1 MGKINVLPAAVAELI
16 AAGEVVDR
24 PASIIKE
31 LVENA
36 LDAGATRIT
45 VELQNGGITYLRV
58 TDNGSGMT
66 REDVPLAFIRHATSK
81 IASERDL
88 DAIGTLGFRG
98 EALPSIAAVS
108 RVKVTTRT
116 ADNSTGCRYSISA
129 NEPPLLED
137 IGCAVG
143 TSFEVRD
150 VFYNTP
156 ARMKFLKKDATEGN
170 AVASLMDRLALANPA
185 VSFELIRDGKRM
197 LKTPGDGKLLS
208 VLRVVCGAEVA
219 AGMIPVSLK
228 GEGVLVTGLIS
239 RPNVSRSTRSL
250 QTFFINSRY
259 VRSKTC
265 AGAVE
270 EAYKNRLMSGRFPAC
285 VLNLEVD
292 FDTVDVNVHPAKLEV
307 RFSNER
313 AVYNAVYA
321 ACVDALSQQE
331 HSSGDPNRKRVTTF
345 SLSDFDYAERQVSL
359 NQTNRVADSFKPAFA
374 AKTESAAP
382 MAARVISA
390 EHLPP
395 VAASETDAL
404 LELHD
409 DTQLSPMALTWSVE
423 YPTAKGH
430 SRSALIDIEKTV
442 QETPIRTVPA
452 VGPLPPKQL
461 HSAADAVNTGVT
473 AEAPPVAAWAEM
485 TDTAPDNLTP
495 DCGLKPETAAE
506 NAPETQPYRIIGEL
520 FDTYI
525 LVEQTGRFIMIDKHA
540 AHERYI
546 YNNIKHLEHSD
557 DRQIFLTPQAVTL
570 PRDDYFALTEHPE
583 ALQTLGI
590 VAEDFGE
597 GTLLVR
603 ELPMLLDCFPV
614 AELLGEV
621 ARALLSKK
629 NSVTPQLLDELL
641 YSVSCRAAVM
651 AGKRSTLPEMGLIAD
666 MVLGEAQI
674 RHCPHGRPVLITYTQ
689 REVEKLFGRI
699 G

>member
-1 MGKINVLPAAVAELI
+1 MFAVGKINVLPAAVAELI

-36 LDAGATRIT
+36 LDAGATRIS
-45 VELQNGGITYLRV
+45 VELKNGGITYLRV

-81 IASERDL
+81 ISSERDL
-88 DAIGTLGFRG
+88 DSIGTLGFRG

-108 RVKVTTRT
+108 RVKVITRT
-116 ADNSTGCRYSISA
+116 AENPVGCSYSTTA
-129 NEPPLLED
+129 NESPVLEE

-143 TSFEVRD
+143 TSIEVRD

-185 VSFELIRDGKRM
+185 VALELIRDGKRV

-208 VLRVVCGAEVA
+208 VLRVVGGAEVA

-228 GEGVLVTGLIS
+228 SEGVLVSGLIS

-250 QTFFINSRY
+250 QTFFINSRF

-270 EAYKNRLMSGRFPAC
+270 EAYKNRLMSGRYPAC
-285 VLNLEVD
+285 VLNLEID
-292 FDTVDVNVHPAKLEV
+292 FDMVDVNVHPAKLEV

-313 AVYNAVYA
+313 AIYNAVYG
-321 ACVDALSQQE
+321 ACVDALAQHERGLSDFK
-331 HSSGDPNRKRVTTF
+331 SKKITPF
-345 SLSDFDYAERQVSL
+345 SLSDFDYSGRQVSL
-359 NQTNRVADSFKPAFA
+359 HQANRMADSLVPTFTPRVDSTAPT
-374 AKTESAAP
+374 AKT
-382 MAARVISA
+382 ISIGYTKPISCA
-390 EHLPP
+390 F
-395 VAASETDAL
+395 ETTDL

-409 DTQLSPMALTWSVE
+409 DTQIPALHAERKTD
-423 YPTAKGH
+423 YPAST
-430 SRSALIDIEKTV
+430 SARNAMIDIEKTEPEKI
-442 QETPIRTVPA
+442 QI
-452 VGPLPPKQL
+452 
-461 HSAADAVNTGVT
+461 AVNTIVPPISQEYTAIWENSPVT
-473 AEAPPVAAWAEM
+473 SQFAAKTMIADRVSPFELCSEQELEVQ
-485 TDTAPDNLTP
+485 PDAQP
-495 DCGLKPETAAE
+495 
-506 NAPETQPYRIIGEL
+506 QPYRIIGEL

-525 LVEQTGRFIMIDKHA
+525 LAEQAGQFIMIDKHA

-546 YNNIKHLEHSD
+546 YNSIKYLEKSA

-570 PRDDYFALTEHPE
+570 PRDEYFALSEHPE
-583 ALQTLGI
+583 ALQMLGI

-603 ELPMLLDCFPV
+603 EIPMILDGV
-614 AELLGEV
+614 SAVELLGEV
-621 ARALLSKK
+621 AKQLLAKK
-629 NSVTPQLLDELL
+629 NSVTPQMLDELL

-651 AGKRSTLPEMGLIAD
+651 AGKRSALPEMALIAD
-666 MVLGEAQI
+666 MVLGKDQI

>member
-1 MGKINVLPAAVAELI
+1 MFAVGKINVLPAAVAELI

-36 LDAGATRIT
+36 LDAGATRIS
-45 VELQNGGITYLRV
+45 VELKNGGITYLRV

-66 REDVPLAFIRHATSK
+66 REDIPLAFIRHATSK
-81 IASERDL
+81 ISSEGDL
-88 DAIGTLGFRG
+88 NSIGTLGFRG

-108 RVKVTTRT
+108 RVKVITRT
-116 ADNSTGCRYSISA
+116 AENPIGCCYSITA
-129 NEPPLLED
+129 NEPPVLEEV
-137 IGCAVG
+137 GCAVG
-143 TSFEVRD
+143 TSIEVRD

-185 VSFELIRDGKRM
+185 VALELIRDGKRV

-208 VLRVVCGAEVA
+208 VLRVVGGAEVA
-219 AGMIPVSLK
+219 AGMIPVSLNS
-228 GEGVLVTGLIS
+228 EGVLVSGLIS

-270 EAYKNRLMSGRFPAC
+270 EAYKNRLMTGRYPAC

-321 ACVDALSQQE
+321 ACVDALAQHE
-331 HSSGDPNRKRVTTF
+331 RGPADFKTKKITPF
-345 SLSDFDYAERQVSL
+345 SLSDFDYSGRQVSL
-359 NQTNRVADSFKPAFA
+359 HQVSRAADSLVPTFAPRADSTASTSKIISVGYTKPISYAFD
-374 AKTESAAP
+374 T
-382 MAARVISA
+382 
-390 EHLPP
+390 
-395 VAASETDAL
+395 TDI

-409 DTQLSPMALTWSVE
+409 DTQLHPLNTEPRVSSVS
-423 YPTAKGH
+423 TSTKSG
-430 SRSALIDIEKTV
+430 LIDIEKT
-442 QETPIRTVPA
+442 ELEKIRI
-452 VGPLPPKQL
+452 
-461 HSAADAVNTGVT
+461 AVNTIVPPIQQEYT
-473 AEAPPVAAWAEM
+473 AICDS
-485 TDTAPDNLTP
+485 T
-495 DCGLKPETAAE
+495 PETPPIPAKAVITDRVSQLDFCCE
-506 NAPETQPYRIIGEL
+506 QEPEAQQEVQQPYRIIGEL

-525 LVEQTGRFIMIDKHA
+525 LAEQAGQFIMIDKHA

-546 YNNIKHLEHSD
+546 YNSIKHLEKSA

-570 PRDDYFALTEHPE
+570 PRDEYFALTEHPE

-603 ELPMLLDCFPV
+603 EIPMLLDGFS
-614 AELLGEV
+614 AFELLGEV
-621 ARALLSKK
+621 AKALLTKK
-629 NSVTPQLLDELL
+629 NSVTPQMLDELL

-651 AGKRSTLPEMGLIAD
+651 AGKRSAMPELALIAD
-666 MVLGEAQI
+666 MVLGKDQI
-674 RHCPHGRPVLITYTQ
+674 RHCPHGRPVLLTYTQ

>member
-1 MGKINVLPAAVAELI
+1 MGKINVLPTAVAELI

-36 LDAGATRIT
+36 LDAGATRIS
-45 VELQNGGITYLRV
+45 VEIRNGGITYLRV

-81 IASERDL
+81 ISSARDL
-88 DAIGTLGFRG
+88 DSIGTLGFRG
-98 EALPSIAAVS
+98 EALPSVAAVS
-108 RVKVTTRT
+108 RVKVMTRT
-116 ADNSTGCRYSISA
+116 VDNPIGYRYSITA
-129 NEPPLLED
+129 NELPEID
-137 IGCAVG
+137 EIGCAVG
-143 TSFEVRD
+143 TSIEVRD

-185 VSFELIRDGKRM
+185 VAIELIRDGKRV

-208 VLRVVCGAEVA
+208 VLRIVCGAEVA

-228 GEGVLVTGLIS
+228 SEGVLITGLIS

-250 QTFFINSRY
+250 QTFFINSRF

-270 EAYKNRLMSGRFPAC
+270 EAYKNRVMTGRHPAC
-285 VLNLEVD
+285 VLNLEID

-313 AVYNAVYA
+313 LVYNAVYS
-321 ACVDALSQQE
+321 ACMDALSHHE
-331 HSSGDPNRKRVTTF
+331 RGPANFMKGKITPF
-345 SLSDFDYAERQVSL
+345 LLSDFDYSGQQVSL
-359 NQTNRVADSFKPAFA
+359 HKLDRTEGGSTSAFNSTA
-374 AKTESAAP
+374 NGAAP
-382 MAARVISA
+382 KIKVITGGYAPPISR
-390 EHLPP
+390 LPK
-395 VAASETDAL
+395 ANNI

-409 DTQLSPMALTWSVE
+409 DTRLDVLNMPRQENYAPVSDFPQNTSIDVE
-423 YPTAKGH
+423 KTESEKMKITVNTVTAPTSQPYTTMHDDNMSTKAAPTTAKVI
-430 SRSALIDIEKTV
+430 SEQPEIEIDSSV
-442 QETPIRTVPA
+442 QP
-452 VGPLPPKQL
+452 
-461 HSAADAVNTGVT
+461 
-473 AEAPPVAAWAEM
+473 
-485 TDTAPDNLTP
+485 
-495 DCGLKPETAAE
+495 
-506 NAPETQPYRIIGEL
+506 QPYRIIGEV

-525 LVEQTGRFIMIDKHA
+525 LVEQMGQLVMIDKHA

-546 YNNIKHLEHSD
+546 YNGIKHLEKNA
-557 DRQIFLTPQAVTL
+557 DRQIFLTPQTIML
-570 PRDDYFALTEHPE
+570 PRDEYFALSEHPE
-583 ALQTLGI
+583 ALETLGI

-597 GTLLVR
+597 NTLLVR
-603 ELPMLLDCFPV
+603 EIPMLLDGFSV
-614 AELLGEV
+614 SELLGDV
-621 ARALLSKK
+621 AKALLIKK
-629 NSVTPQLLDELL
+629 NSVTPQMLDELL

-651 AGKRSTLPEMGLIAD
+651 AGKRSSLPEMSLIAD
-666 MVLGEAQI
+666 MVLGEEQI

-699 G
+699 

>member
-16 AAGEVVDR
+16 AAGEVIDR

-66 REDVPLAFIRHATSK
+66 CEDVPLAFIRHATSK

-116 ADNSTGCRYSISA
+116 ADIPTGCRYSISA
-129 NEPPLLED
+129 NEPPVLED

-228 GEGVLVTGLIS
+228 GEGILVTGLIS

-331 HSSGDPNRKRVTTF
+331 HSTGDFNRKRVNTF
-345 SLSDFDYAERQVSL
+345 SLSDFDYAGRQVSL
-359 NQTNRVADSFKPAFA
+359 NQTSRAADSFEPAF
-374 AKTESAAP
+374 TSSVVP
-382 MAARVISA
+382 TTARIISTDY
-390 EHLPP
+390 LPP
-395 VAASETDAL
+395 VAALEANTL
-404 LELHD
+404 LELRD
-409 DTQLSPMALTWSVE
+409 DTQLSPTAPARPTE
-423 YPTAKGH
+423 YP
-430 SRSALIDIEKTV
+430 SAVAYARNVLIDIEKTV
-442 QETPIRTVPA
+442 QEK
-452 VGPLPPKQL
+452 PKIT
-461 HSAADAVNTGVT
+461 VNTVVPSAPG
-473 AEAPPVAAWAEM
+473 AYSEAHVVDNVGIAIETRPVAARAEM
-485 TDTAPDNLTP
+485 ADVASDNLRL
-495 DCGLKPETAAE
+495 DRGLEPEPVKE
-506 NAPETQPYRIIGEL
+506 NAPEVQPYRIIGEL

-525 LVEQTGRFIMIDKHA
+525 LVEQAGQFIMIDKHA

-546 YNNIKHLEHSD
+546 YNSIKHLEHAA

-603 ELPMLLDCFPV
+603 ELPMLLDGFPV

-641 YSVSCRAAVM
+641 YSVSCRAAIM

>member
-1 MGKINVLPAAVAELI
+1 MFAVGKINVLPAAVAELI

-36 LDAGATRIT
+36 LDAGATRIS
-45 VELQNGGITYLRV
+45 VELKNGGITYLRV

-66 REDVPLAFIRHATSK
+66 REDIPLAFIRHATSK
-81 IASERDL
+81 ISSEGDL
-88 DAIGTLGFRG
+88 NSIGTLGFRG

-108 RVKVTTRT
+108 RVKVITRT
-116 ADNSTGCRYSISA
+116 AENPIGCCYSITA
-129 NEPPLLED
+129 NKPPVLEEV
-137 IGCAVG
+137 GCAVG
-143 TSFEVRD
+143 TSIEVRD

-185 VSFELIRDGKRM
+185 VALELIRDGKRV

-208 VLRVVCGAEVA
+208 VLRVVGGAEVA

-228 GEGVLVTGLIS
+228 SEGVLVSGLIS

-270 EAYKNRLMSGRFPAC
+270 EAYKNRLMTGRYPAC

-321 ACVDALSQQE
+321 ACVDALAQHE
-331 HSSGDPNRKRVTTF
+331 RGPADFKTKKITPF
-345 SLSDFDYAERQVSL
+345 SLSDFDYSGRQVSL
-359 NQTNRVADSFKPAFA
+359 HQVSRAADSLVPTFTPRANSTASTSKIISVGYTKPVSYAFD
-374 AKTESAAP
+374 T
-382 MAARVISA
+382 
-390 EHLPP
+390 
-395 VAASETDAL
+395 TDI

-409 DTQLSPMALTWSVE
+409 DTQLHPLNTEPRVSSVS
-423 YPTAKGH
+423 TSTKSG
-430 SRSALIDIEKTV
+430 LIDIEKT
-442 QETPIRTVPA
+442 ELEKIRI
-452 VGPLPPKQL
+452 
-461 HSAADAVNTGVT
+461 AVNTIVPPIQQEYT
-473 AEAPPVAAWAEM
+473 AICDS
-485 TDTAPDNLTP
+485 T
-495 DCGLKPETAAE
+495 PETSSIAVKAVIADRVSQLDFCSE
-506 NAPETQPYRIIGEL
+506 QELEAQQEVQQPYRIIGEL

-525 LVEQTGRFIMIDKHA
+525 LAEQAGQFIMIDKHA

-546 YNNIKHLEHSD
+546 YNSIKHLEKSA

-570 PRDDYFALTEHPE
+570 PRDEYFALTEHPE

-603 ELPMLLDCFPV
+603 EIPMLLDGFS
-614 AELLGEV
+614 AFELLGEV
-621 ARALLSKK
+621 AKALLTKK
-629 NSVTPQLLDELL
+629 NSVTPQMLDELL

-651 AGKRSTLPEMGLIAD
+651 AGKRSAMPELALIAD
-666 MVLGEAQI
+666 MVLGKDQI
-674 RHCPHGRPVLITYTQ
+674 RHCPHGRPVLLTYTQ

>member
-16 AAGEVVDR
+16 AAGEVIDR
-24 PASIIKE
+24 PASIVKE

-36 LDAGATRIT
+36 LDAGATRIS

-66 REDVPLAFIRHATSK
+66 CEDVALAFVRHATSK
-81 IASERDL
+81 ITSERDL

-108 RVKVTTRT
+108 RVTVTTRT
-116 ADNSTGCRYSISA
+116 ADSPVGCRYAISA
-129 NEPPLLED
+129 AEPPVLEEA
-137 IGCAVG
+137 GCAVG

-185 VSFELIRDGKRM
+185 VSFELIRDGKRL
-197 LKTPGDGKLLS
+197 LKTPGDGKLIS
-208 VLRVVCGAEVA
+208 ALRIIFGAEAA

-228 GEGVLVTGLIS
+228 SESILVTGLIS

-270 EAYKNRLMSGRFPAC
+270 EAYKNRLMTGRYPAC

-321 ACVDALSQQE
+321 ACVDALAQHE
-331 HSSGDPNRKRVTTF
+331 RGPGDFARKRINPF
-345 SLSDFDYAERQVSL
+345 SLSDFDYTGQQVSL
-359 NQTNRVADSFKPAFA
+359 DRTAQTADNQMPAFA
-374 AKTESAAP
+374 QSPQTAAP
-382 MAARVISA
+382 TAKRLYVDY
-390 EHLPP
+390 LPP
-395 VAASETDAL
+395 IAASGADTM
-404 LELHD
+404 LELRD
-409 DTQLSPMALTWSVE
+409 DTRPDASAPPAPE
-423 YPTAKGH
+423 YPTAAA
-430 SRSALIDIEKTV
+430 RNALIDIEKTA
-442 QETPIRTVPA
+442 EEK
-452 VGPLPPKQL
+452 PKIT
-461 HSAADAVNTGVT
+461 VNTVSSPIVRPKAAPIAEKTGLTDRT
-473 AEAPPVAAWAEM
+473 AEIERGA
-485 TDTAPDNLTP
+485 L
-495 DCGLKPETAAE
+495 PE
-506 NAPETQPYRIIGEL
+506 PEPGTVQSVPQPTYRIIGEL

-525 LVEQTGRFIMIDKHA
+525 LVEQDKQFIMIDKHA

-546 YNNIKHLEHSD
+546 YNGIKHLENAA

-570 PRDDYFALTEHPE
+570 PRDDYFALIEHPE
-583 ALQTLGI
+583 ALQALGI

-603 ELPMLLDCFPV
+603 ELPMLLDGFPV

-621 ARALLSKK
+621 ARALLSHK

-651 AGKRSTLPEMGLIAD
+651 AGRRSALPEMALIAD

>member
-16 AAGEVVDR
+16 AAGEVIDR

-36 LDAGATRIT
+36 LDAGATRIS
-45 VELQNGGITYLRV
+45 VELKNGGITYLRV

-81 IASERDL
+81 IASEMDL

-108 RVKVTTRT
+108 RVTVTTRT
-116 ADNSTGCRYSISA
+116 AENPIGCRFSITA
-129 NEPPLLED
+129 NEPPALED

-170 AVASLMDRLALANPA
+170 AIASLMDRLALANPA

-208 VLRVVCGAEVA
+208 VLRVVFGAEVA
-219 AGMIPVSLK
+219 AGMLPVSLK
-228 GEGVLVTGLIS
+228 SEGVLVTGLIS

-270 EAYKNRLMSGRFPAC
+270 EAYKNRLMTGRFPAC
-285 VLNLEVD
+285 VLSLEVD

-321 ACVDALSQQE
+321 ACLDALAQHE
-331 HSSGDPNRKRVTTF
+331 RGTGNVNRKRITSF
-345 SLSDFDYAERQVSL
+345 SLSDFDYAGRQVAL
-359 NQTNRVADSFKPAFA
+359 NQTARMADGLS
-374 AKTESAAP
+374 SALIP
-382 MAARVISA
+382 KA
-390 EHLPP
+390 EHATAPAAAQAVFMDYPPP
-395 VAASETDAL
+395 VVAVPEVDTM

-409 DTQLSPMALTWSVE
+409 DTQIKSEAPVRLAE
-423 YPTAKGH
+423 YPAAAAYA
-430 SRSALIDIEKTV
+430 RSALIDIEKTEPEKSAV
-442 QETPIRTVPA
+442 TLNTVTSSIFTPPA
-452 VGPLPPKQL
+452 
-461 HSAADAVNTGVT
+461 AAHFIGAT
-473 AEAPPVAAWAEM
+473 AEAAQTNLVTPKFEPEPEYSYGSPMSEPVK
-485 TDTAPDNLTP
+485 TN
-495 DCGLKPETAAE
+495 ETEA
-506 NAPETQPYRIIGEL
+506 QPYRVIGEL

-525 LVEQTGRFIMIDKHA
+525 LVEQTGQFIMIDKHA

-546 YNNIKHLEHSD
+546 YNSIKHLEKSA

-570 PRDDYFALTEHPE
+570 PRDEYFALTEHPQ

-603 ELPMLLDCFPV
+603 ELPMLLDSFPV
-614 AELLGEV
+614 AELLGDV
-621 ARALLSKK
+621 AKALLTKK

-651 AGKRSTLPEMGLIAD
+651 AGRRSALPEMGLIAD

>member
-36 LDAGATRIT
+36 LDAGATRIS
-45 VELQNGGITYLRV
+45 VELKNGGITYLRV

-81 IASERDL
+81 ISSERDL
-88 DAIGTLGFRG
+88 DSIGTLGFRG

-108 RVKVTTRT
+108 RVKVITRT
-116 ADNSTGCRYSISA
+116 AENPVGCSYSTTA
-129 NEPPLLED
+129 NESPVLEE

-143 TSFEVRD
+143 TSIEVRD

-185 VSFELIRDGKRM
+185 VALELIRDGKRV

-208 VLRVVCGAEVA
+208 VLRVVGGAEVA

-228 GEGVLVTGLIS
+228 SEGVLVSGLIS

-250 QTFFINSRY
+250 QTFFINSRF

-270 EAYKNRLMSGRFPAC
+270 EAYKNRLMSGRYPAC
-285 VLNLEVD
+285 VLNLEID
-292 FDTVDVNVHPAKLEV
+292 FDMVDVNVHPAKLEV

-313 AVYNAVYA
+313 AIYNAVYG
-321 ACVDALSQQE
+321 ACVDALAQHERGLSDFK
-331 HSSGDPNRKRVTTF
+331 SKKITPF
-345 SLSDFDYAERQVSL
+345 SLSDFDYSGRQVSL
-359 NQTNRVADSFKPAFA
+359 HQANRMADSLVPTFTPRVDSTAPT
-374 AKTESAAP
+374 AKT
-382 MAARVISA
+382 ISIGYTKPISCA
-390 EHLPP
+390 F
-395 VAASETDAL
+395 ETTDL

-409 DTQLSPMALTWSVE
+409 DTQIPALHAERKTD
-423 YPTAKGH
+423 YPAST
-430 SRSALIDIEKTV
+430 SARNAMIDIEKTEPEKI
-442 QETPIRTVPA
+442 QI
-452 VGPLPPKQL
+452 
-461 HSAADAVNTGVT
+461 AVNTIVPPISQEYTAIWENSPVT
-473 AEAPPVAAWAEM
+473 SQFAAKTMIADRVSPFELCSEQELEVQ
-485 TDTAPDNLTP
+485 PDAQP
-495 DCGLKPETAAE
+495 
-506 NAPETQPYRIIGEL
+506 QPYRIIGEL

-525 LVEQTGRFIMIDKHA
+525 LAEQAGQFIMIDKHA

-546 YNNIKHLEHSD
+546 YNSIKYLEKSA

-570 PRDDYFALTEHPE
+570 PRDEYFALSEHPE
-583 ALQTLGI
+583 ALQMLGI

-603 ELPMLLDCFPV
+603 EIPMILDGV
-614 AELLGEV
+614 SAVELLGEV
-621 ARALLSKK
+621 AKQLLAKK
-629 NSVTPQLLDELL
+629 NSVTPQMLDELL

-651 AGKRSTLPEMGLIAD
+651 AGKRSALPEMALIAD
-666 MVLGEAQI
+666 MVLGKDQI

>member
-1 MGKINVLPAAVAELI
+1 MGKINVLPATVAELI

-36 LDAGATRIT
+36 LDAGATRIS
-45 VELQNGGITYLRV
+45 VELKNGGITYLRV

-81 IASERDL
+81 ISSERDL
-88 DAIGTLGFRG
+88 DSIGTLGFRG

-108 RVKVTTRT
+108 HVKVITRT
-116 ADNSTGCRYSISA
+116 ADNPIGCCYSITA
-129 NEPPLLED
+129 NESPVLEE

-143 TSFEVRD
+143 TSIEVRD

-185 VSFELIRDGKRM
+185 VALELIRDGKRV

-228 GEGVLVTGLIS
+228 SEGVLITGLIS

-270 EAYKNRLMSGRFPAC
+270 EAYKNRLMAGRFPAC

-313 AVYNAVYA
+313 LVYNAVYS
-321 ACVDALSQQE
+321 ACIDALSQHE
-331 HSSGDPNRKRVTTF
+331 HGPADFKKKKITPF
-345 SLSDFDYAERQVSL
+345 SLSDFDYTGRQVSL
-359 NQTNRVADSFKPAFA
+359 HQISRAADSLVPAFTPRA
-374 AKTESAAP
+374 DSVAPKTK
-382 MAARVISA
+382 VISGVYT
-390 EHLPP
+390 PP
-395 VAASETDAL
+395 VAHVSEATNI

-409 DTQLSPMALTWSVE
+409 DTQLDSLSLKRKVE
-423 YPTAKGH
+423 YPPV
-430 SRSALIDIEKTV
+430 SASVKNTLIDIEKT
-442 QETPIRTVPA
+442 EPEKMNIT
-452 VGPLPPKQL
+452 
-461 HSAADAVNTGVT
+461 VNTVVPPIPQQYT
-473 AEAPPVAAWAEM
+473 ATRDNNDISPKAVP
-485 TDTAPDNLTP
+485 TTAKVLADQSPQ
-495 DCGLKPETAAE
+495 PETDYCPE
-506 NAPETQPYRIIGEL
+506 PETDLAAQPQPYRIIGEL

-525 LVEQTGRFIMIDKHA
+525 LVEQAGQFIMIDKHA

-546 YNNIKHLEHSD
+546 YNGIKHLEEST
-557 DRQIFLTPQAVTL
+557 DRQIFLTPQAITL
-570 PRDDYFALTEHPE
+570 PRDEYFALTEHPE
-583 ALQTLGI
+583 ALKTLGI

-603 ELPMLLDCFPV
+603 EIPMLLDGFSV
-614 AELLGEV
+614 SGLLGEV
-621 ARALLSKK
+621 AKALLIKK
-629 NSVTPQLLDELL
+629 NSVTPQMLDELL

-651 AGKRSTLPEMGLIAD
+651 AGKRSSLPEMSLIAD
-666 MVLGEAQI
+666 MVLGKEQI
-674 RHCPHGRPVLITYTQ
+674 RHCPHGRPVLVTYTQ

>member
-1 MGKINVLPAAVAELI
+1 MFAVGKINVLPAAVAELI

-36 LDAGATRIT
+36 LDAGATRIS
-45 VELQNGGITYLRV
+45 VELKNGGITYLRV

-81 IASERDL
+81 ISSERDL
-88 DAIGTLGFRG
+88 DSIGTLGFRG

-108 RVKVTTRT
+108 RVKVITRT
-116 ADNSTGCRYSISA
+116 AENPVGCSYSTTA
-129 NEPPLLED
+129 NESPVLEE

-143 TSFEVRD
+143 TSIEVRD

-185 VSFELIRDGKRM
+185 VALELIRDGKRV

-208 VLRVVCGAEVA
+208 VLRVVGGAEVA

-228 GEGVLVTGLIS
+228 SEGVLVSGLIS

-250 QTFFINSRY
+250 QTFFINSRF

-270 EAYKNRLMSGRFPAC
+270 EAYKNRLMSGRYPAC
-285 VLNLEVD
+285 VLNLEID
-292 FDTVDVNVHPAKLEV
+292 FDMVDVNVHPAKLEV

-313 AVYNAVYA
+313 AIYNAVYG
-321 ACVDALSQQE
+321 ACVDALAQHERGLSDFK
-331 HSSGDPNRKRVTTF
+331 SKKITPF
-345 SLSDFDYAERQVSL
+345 SLSDFDYSGRQVSL
-359 NQTNRVADSFKPAFA
+359 HQANRMADSLVPTFTPRVDSTAPTTKTISIGYTKPISCAF
-374 AKTESAAP
+374 
-382 MAARVISA
+382 
-390 EHLPP
+390 
-395 VAASETDAL
+395 ETTDL

-409 DTQLSPMALTWSVE
+409 DTQIPALHAERKTD
-423 YPTAKGH
+423 YPAST
-430 SRSALIDIEKTV
+430 SARNAMIDIEKTEPEKI
-442 QETPIRTVPA
+442 QI
-452 VGPLPPKQL
+452 
-461 HSAADAVNTGVT
+461 AVNTIVPPISQEYTAIWENSPVT
-473 AEAPPVAAWAEM
+473 SQFAAKTMIADRVSPFELCSEQELEVQ
-485 TDTAPDNLTP
+485 PDAQP
-495 DCGLKPETAAE
+495 
-506 NAPETQPYRIIGEL
+506 QPYRIIGEL

-525 LVEQTGRFIMIDKHA
+525 LAEQAGQFIMIDKHA

-546 YNNIKHLEHSD
+546 YNSIKYLEKSA

-570 PRDDYFALTEHPE
+570 PRDEYFALSEHPE
-583 ALQTLGI
+583 ALQMLGI

-603 ELPMLLDCFPV
+603 EIPMILDGV
-614 AELLGEV
+614 SAVELLGEV
-621 ARALLSKK
+621 AKQLLAKK
-629 NSVTPQLLDELL
+629 NSVTPQMLDELL

-651 AGKRSTLPEMGLIAD
+651 AGKRSALPEMALIAD
-666 MVLGEAQI
+666 MVLGKDQI

>member
-1 MGKINVLPAAVAELI
+1 MFAVGKINVLPAAVAELI

-36 LDAGATRIT
+36 LDAGATRIS
-45 VELQNGGITYLRV
+45 VELNNGGITYLRV

-66 REDVPLAFIRHATSK
+66 REDIPLAFIRHATSK
-81 IASERDL
+81 ISSERDL
-88 DAIGTLGFRG
+88 DSIGTLGFRG

-108 RVKVTTRT
+108 RVKVITRT
-116 ADNSTGCRYSISA
+116 AENPIGCCYSITA
-129 NEPPLLED
+129 NEPPVLEEV
-137 IGCAVG
+137 GCAVG
-143 TSFEVRD
+143 TSIEVRD

-185 VSFELIRDGKRM
+185 VALELIRDGKRM

-208 VLRVVCGAEVA
+208 VLRVVGGAEVA
-219 AGMIPVSLK
+219 SGMIPVSLK
-228 GEGVLVTGLIS
+228 SEGVLVSGLIS

-270 EAYKNRLMSGRFPAC
+270 EAYKNRLMTGRYPAC
-285 VLNLEVD
+285 VLNLAVD

-313 AVYNAVYA
+313 AVYNSVYA
-321 ACVDALSQQE
+321 ACVDALAQHE
-331 HSSGDPNRKRVTTF
+331 RGPADFKTKKITPF
-345 SLSDFDYAERQVSL
+345 SLSDFDYSGRQVSL
-359 NQTNRVADSFKPAFA
+359 HQVSRAADSLVPAFTPRA
-374 AKTESAAP
+374 DSTAP
-382 MAARVISA
+382 TTKIISVGYTK
-390 EHLPP
+390 P
-395 VAASETDAL
+395 VSYAFETTDI

-409 DTQLSPMALTWSVE
+409 DTQLHQLNTERGASSVS
-423 YPTAKGH
+423 TSTK
-430 SRSALIDIEKTV
+430 SALIDIEKTELEKI
-442 QETPIRTVPA
+442 QI
-452 VGPLPPKQL
+452 
-461 HSAADAVNTGVT
+461 AVNTIVPPIQQEYT
-473 AEAPPVAAWAEM
+473 AICDSPLETSPIAEKAVIADRVPQLDFCSEQELEAQ
-485 TDTAPDNLTP
+485 
-495 DCGLKPETAAE
+495 PEVQ
-506 NAPETQPYRIIGEL
+506 QPYRIIGEL

-525 LVEQTGRFIMIDKHA
+525 LAEQAGQFIMIDKHA

-546 YNNIKHLEHSD
+546 YNSIKYLEKSA

-570 PRDDYFALTEHPE
+570 PRDEYFALTEHPE

-603 ELPMLLDCFPV
+603 EIPMLLDGFS
-614 AELLGEV
+614 AFELLGEV
-621 ARALLSKK
+621 AKALLTKK
-629 NSVTPQLLDELL
+629 NSVTPQMLDELL

-651 AGKRSTLPEMGLIAD
+651 AGKRSALPEMALIAD
-666 MVLGEAQI
+666 KVLGKDQI
-674 RHCPHGRPVLITYTQ
+674 RHCPHGRPVLLTYTQ

>member
-1 MGKINVLPAAVAELI
+1 MGKINVLPTAVAELI
-16 AAGEVVDR
+16 AAGEVIDR

-66 REDVPLAFIRHATSK
+66 CEDVPLAFVRHATSK
-81 IASERDL
+81 IASESDL

-116 ADNSTGCRYSISA
+116 ADNPIGCRYSISA
-129 NEPPLLED
+129 NESPRIED

-143 TSFEVRD
+143 TSFEVQD

-185 VSFELIRDGKRM
+185 ISFELIRDGKRV

-228 GEGVLVTGLIS
+228 GESVLVTGLIS

-313 AVYNAVYA
+313 TVYNAVYA
-321 ACVDALSQQE
+321 ACIEALTQHE
-331 HSSGDPNRKRVTTF
+331 HSGGDFNRKRVNTF
-345 SLSDFDYAERQVSL
+345 SLSDFDYAGRQVSL
-359 NQTNRVADSFKPAFA
+359 NQTGRAADSFEPAF
-374 AKTESAAP
+374 TVNSAP
-382 MAARVISA
+382 TAARAISA
-390 EHLPP
+390 NYLPP
-395 VAASETDAL
+395 VAAFEADTL
-404 LELHD
+404 LELRD
-409 DTQLSPMALTWSVE
+409 ETQLSTMEPTRPVGYSTATAHPRSV
-423 YPTAKGH
+423 
-430 SRSALIDIEKTV
+430 LIDIEKKAH
-442 QETPIRTVPA
+442 EE
-452 VGPLPPKQL
+452 PKVT
-461 HSAADAVNTGVT
+461 VNTVALPAPRPYSSVQVGTT
-473 AEAPPVAAWAEM
+473 AQTPSVVARAEI
-485 TDTAPDNLTP
+485 TDTTPDNLRLG
-495 DCGLKPETAAE
+495 CGPEPEPAE
-506 NAPETQPYRIIGEL
+506 ENLPETQPYRIIGEL

-525 LVEQTGRFIMIDKHA
+525 LVEQAGQFIMIDKHA

-546 YNNIKHLEHSD
+546 YNSIKHLEHSD

-603 ELPMLLDCFPV
+603 ELPLLLDGFPV

>member
-1 MGKINVLPAAVAELI
+1 MFAVGKINVLPAAVAELI

-36 LDAGATRIT
+36 LDAGATRIS
-45 VELQNGGITYLRV
+45 VELKNGGITYLRV

-81 IASERDL
+81 ISSERDL
-88 DAIGTLGFRG
+88 DSIGTLGFRG

-108 RVKVTTRT
+108 RVKVITRT
-116 ADNSTGCRYSISA
+116 AENPVGCSYSITA
-129 NEPPLLED
+129 NEPPVLEE

-143 TSFEVRD
+143 TSIEVRD

-185 VSFELIRDGKRM
+185 VALELIRDGKRV

-208 VLRVVCGAEVA
+208 VLRVVGGAEVA
-219 AGMIPVSLK
+219 AGMLPVSLK
-228 GEGVLVTGLIS
+228 SEGVLVSGLIS

-250 QTFFINSRY
+250 QTFFINSRF

-270 EAYKNRLMSGRFPAC
+270 EAYKNRLMSGRYPAC

-292 FDTVDVNVHPAKLEV
+292 FDMVDVNVHPAKLEV

-313 AVYNAVYA
+313 AIYNAVYG
-321 ACVDALSQQE
+321 ACVDALAQHERGPS
-331 HSSGDPNRKRVTTF
+331 DFKTKKITPF
-345 SLSDFDYAERQVSL
+345 SLSDFDYSGRQVSL
-359 NQTNRVADSFKPAFA
+359 HQVGRVADSLVPAFTPRA
-374 AKTESAAP
+374 NNTAP
-382 MAARVISA
+382 TTKIVSVGYTQPIACAF
-390 EHLPP
+390 EN
-395 VAASETDAL
+395 TDL

-409 DTQLSPMALTWSVE
+409 DTQLHSLHAQRKNVYPSSPTSVRN
-423 YPTAKGH
+423 AM
-430 SRSALIDIEKTV
+430 IDIEKTEPESI
-442 QETPIRTVPA
+442 QI
-452 VGPLPPKQL
+452 
-461 HSAADAVNTGVT
+461 AVNTIVPPIMQEYT
-473 AEAPPVAAWAEM
+473 AMCDSSLDTSQFAAKTVIADRVSPFDFCPKQELKTESNAE
-485 TDTAPDNLTP
+485 P
-495 DCGLKPETAAE
+495 
-506 NAPETQPYRIIGEL
+506 QPYRIIGEL

-525 LVEQTGRFIMIDKHA
+525 LAEQAGQFIMIDKHA

-546 YNNIKHLEHSD
+546 YNSIKYLEKSA

-570 PRDDYFALTEHPE
+570 PRDEYFALSEHPE

-603 ELPMLLDCFPV
+603 EIPMILDGFSAV
-614 AELLGEV
+614 ELLGEV
-621 ARALLSKK
+621 AKQLLTKK
-629 NSVTPQLLDELL
+629 NSVTPQMLDELL

-651 AGKRSTLPEMGLIAD
+651 AGKRSALPEMSLIAD
-666 MVLGEAQI
+666 MVLGKDQI

>member
-1 MGKINVLPAAVAELI
+1 MGKINVLPVAVAELI
-16 AAGEVVDR
+16 AAGEVIDR
-24 PASIIKE
+24 PASIVKE

-36 LDAGATRIT
+36 LDASATRIS
-45 VELQNGGITYLRV
+45 VELKNGGITFLRV
-58 TDNGSGMT
+58 TDNGSGMA
-66 REDVPLAFIRHATSK
+66 REDVPTAFIRHATSK
-81 IASERDL
+81 ITSEKDL
-88 DAIGTLGFRG
+88 DSIGTLGFRG

-108 RVKVTTRT
+108 RVRVSTRM
-116 ADNSTGCRYSISA
+116 AENPAGCRYSITA
-129 NEPPLLED
+129 NEPPVLED

-143 TSFEVRD
+143 TSIEVRD

-185 VSFELIRDGKRM
+185 VAFELIRDGKRV
-197 LKTPGDGKLLS
+197 LKTPGDGKLPT
-208 VLRVVCGAEVA
+208 VLRIICGAEVA
-219 AGMIPVSLK
+219 SGMIPVSLK
-228 GEGVLVTGLIS
+228 SEGILVTGLIS

-250 QTFFINSRY
+250 QSFFINSRY

-270 EAYKNRLMSGRFPAC
+270 EAYKNRLMTGRYPAC

-313 AVYNAVYA
+313 VVYNAVYA
-321 ACVDALSQQE
+321 ACMDALAQNE
-331 HSSGDPNRKRVTTF
+331 HEQGDFKRKKVNAF
-345 SLSDFDYAERQVSL
+345 SLSDFDYSGRQVSL
-359 NQTNRVADSFKPAFA
+359 HQVGQAANSFAPAFTPRA
-374 AKTESAAP
+374 ESAA
-382 MAARVISA
+382 AAVKESISGGY
-390 EHLPP
+390 LPP
-395 VAASETDAL
+395 IAAVSEASGGI

-409 DTQLSPMALTWSVE
+409 DTQFDSVTGARRIG
-423 YPTAKGH
+423 YPP
-430 SRSALIDIEKTV
+430 SAVHCKNMLIDIEKTEPEELEIMV
-442 QETPIRTVPA
+442 NAVVPTIPYPSSEPPFSSA
-452 VGPLPPKQL
+452 PVKTAITDDAKPAIEEQWPDDLP
-461 HSAADAVNTGVT
+461 
-473 AEAPPVAAWAEM
+473 
-485 TDTAPDNLTP
+485 
-495 DCGLKPETAAE
+495 KPETSAE
-506 NAPETQPYRIIGEL
+506 VQPYRIIGEL

-525 LVEQTGRFIMIDKHA
+525 LVEQTGQFIMIDKHA

-546 YNNIKHLEHSD
+546 YNSIKYLEKSA

-570 PRDDYFALTEHPE
+570 PRDEYFALVEHPE
-583 ALQTLGI
+583 ALQTLGL

-603 ELPMLLDCFPV
+603 ELPMLLDSFPV

-621 ARALLSKK
+621 AKALIAKK
-629 NSVTPQLLDELL
+629 NNVTPQMLDELL

-651 AGKRSTLPEMGLIAD
+651 AGKRAALPEMALIAD
-666 MVLGEAQI
+666 MVLGKDQI
-674 RHCPHGRPVLITYTQ
+674 RHCPHGRPVMMTYTQ

>member
-1 MGKINVLPAAVAELI
+1 MFAVGKINVLPAAVAELI

-36 LDAGATRIT
+36 LDAGATRIS
-45 VELQNGGITYLRV
+45 VELKNGGITYLRV

-81 IASERDL
+81 ISSERDL
-88 DAIGTLGFRG
+88 DSIGTLGFRG

-108 RVKVTTRT
+108 RVKVITRT
-116 ADNSTGCRYSISA
+116 AENPVGCSYSTTA
-129 NEPPLLED
+129 NESPVLEE

-143 TSFEVRD
+143 TSIEVRD

-185 VSFELIRDGKRM
+185 VALELIRDGKRV

-208 VLRVVCGAEVA
+208 VLRVVGGAEVA

-228 GEGVLVTGLIS
+228 SEGVLVSGLIS

-250 QTFFINSRY
+250 QTFFINSRF

-270 EAYKNRLMSGRFPAC
+270 EAYKNRLMSGRYPAC
-285 VLNLEVD
+285 VLNLEID
-292 FDTVDVNVHPAKLEV
+292 FDMVDVNVHPAKLEV

-313 AVYNAVYA
+313 AIYNAVYG
-321 ACVDALSQQE
+321 ACVDALAQHERGLSDFK
-331 HSSGDPNRKRVTTF
+331 SKKITPF
-345 SLSDFDYAERQVSL
+345 SLSDFDYSGRQVSL
-359 NQTNRVADSFKPAFA
+359 HQANRMADSLVPTFTPRVDSTAPTTKTISIGYTKPISCAF
-374 AKTESAAP
+374 
-382 MAARVISA
+382 
-390 EHLPP
+390 
-395 VAASETDAL
+395 ETTDL

-409 DTQLSPMALTWSVE
+409 DTQIPALHAERKTD
-423 YPTAKGH
+423 YPAST
-430 SRSALIDIEKTV
+430 SARNAMIDIEKTEPEKI
-442 QETPIRTVPA
+442 QI
-452 VGPLPPKQL
+452 
-461 HSAADAVNTGVT
+461 AVNTIVPPISQEYTAIWENSPVT
-473 AEAPPVAAWAEM
+473 SQFAAKTMIADRVSPIELCSEQELEVQ
-485 TDTAPDNLTP
+485 PDAQP
-495 DCGLKPETAAE
+495 
-506 NAPETQPYRIIGEL
+506 QPYRIIGEL

-525 LVEQTGRFIMIDKHA
+525 LAEQAGQFIMIDKHA

-546 YNNIKHLEHSD
+546 YNSIKYLEKSA
-557 DRQIFLTPQAVTL
+557 DRQIFLPPQAVTL
-570 PRDDYFALTEHPE
+570 PRAEYFAPSAHPA
-583 ALQTLGI
+583 ALPLPGI

-603 ELPMLLDCFPV
+603 EIPMILDGV
-614 AELLGEV
+614 SAVELLGEV
-621 ARALLSKK
+621 AKQLLAKK
-629 NSVTPQLLDELL
+629 NSVTPQMLDELL

-651 AGKRSTLPEMGLIAD
+651 AGKRSALPEMALIAD
-666 MVLGEAQI
+666 MVLGKDQI

>member
-1 MGKINVLPAAVAELI
+1 MFAVGKINVLPAAVAELI

-36 LDAGATRIT
+36 LDAGATRIS
-45 VELQNGGITYLRV
+45 VELNNGGITYLRV

-66 REDVPLAFIRHATSK
+66 REDIPLAFIRHATSK
-81 IASERDL
+81 ISSERDL
-88 DAIGTLGFRG
+88 DSIGTLGFRG

-108 RVKVTTRT
+108 RVKVITRT
-116 ADNSTGCRYSISA
+116 AENPIGCCYSITA
-129 NEPPLLED
+129 NEPPVLEEV
-137 IGCAVG
+137 GCAVG
-143 TSFEVRD
+143 TSIEVRD

-185 VSFELIRDGKRM
+185 VALELIRDGKRM

-208 VLRVVCGAEVA
+208 VLRVVGGAEVA
-219 AGMIPVSLK
+219 SGMIPVSLK
-228 GEGVLVTGLIS
+228 SEGVLVSGLIS

-270 EAYKNRLMSGRFPAC
+270 EAYKNRLMTGRYPAC

-313 AVYNAVYA
+313 AVYNSVYA
-321 ACVDALSQQE
+321 ACVDALAQHE
-331 HSSGDPNRKRVTTF
+331 RGPADFKTKKITPF
-345 SLSDFDYAERQVSL
+345 SLSDFDYSGRQVSL
-359 NQTNRVADSFKPAFA
+359 HQVSRAADSLVPAFTPRA
-374 AKTESAAP
+374 DSTAP
-382 MAARVISA
+382 TTKIISVGYTK
-390 EHLPP
+390 P
-395 VAASETDAL
+395 VSYAFETTDI

-409 DTQLSPMALTWSVE
+409 DTQLHQLNTERGASSVS
-423 YPTAKGH
+423 TSTK
-430 SRSALIDIEKTV
+430 SALIDIEKTELEKI
-442 QETPIRTVPA
+442 QI
-452 VGPLPPKQL
+452 
-461 HSAADAVNTGVT
+461 AVNTIVPPIQQEYT
-473 AEAPPVAAWAEM
+473 AICDSPLETSPIAEKAVIADRVPQLDFCSEQELEAQ
-485 TDTAPDNLTP
+485 
-495 DCGLKPETAAE
+495 PEVQ
-506 NAPETQPYRIIGEL
+506 QPYRIIGEL

-525 LVEQTGRFIMIDKHA
+525 LAEQAGQFIMIDKHA

-546 YNNIKHLEHSD
+546 YNSIKYLEKSA

-570 PRDDYFALTEHPE
+570 PRDEYFALTEHPE

-603 ELPMLLDCFPV
+603 EIPMLLDGFS
-614 AELLGEV
+614 AFELLGEV
-621 ARALLSKK
+621 AKALLTKK
-629 NSVTPQLLDELL
+629 NSVTPQMLDELL

-651 AGKRSTLPEMGLIAD
+651 AGKRSALPEMALIAD
-666 MVLGEAQI
+666 KVLGKDQI
-674 RHCPHGRPVLITYTQ
+674 RHCPHGRPVLLTYTQ

>member
-16 AAGEVVDR
+16 AAGEVIDR
-24 PASIIKE
+24 PASIVKE

-45 VELQNGGITYLRV
+45 VELKDGGITYLRI
-58 TDNGSGMT
+58 TDNGCGME

-81 IASERDL
+81 IASEKDL
-88 DAIGTLGFRG
+88 DSIGTLGFRG

-108 RVKVTTRT
+108 RVKVITRT
-116 ADNSTGCRYSISA
+116 AENPIGCRYSITA
-129 NEPPLLED
+129 NEPPSIED

-143 TSFEVRD
+143 TSIEVRD

-170 AVASLMDRLALANPA
+170 AVASLMDRLSLANPSVA
-185 VSFELIRDGKRM
+185 FELIREGKRV
-197 LKTPGDGKLLS
+197 LKTPGDGKLIS
-208 VLRVVCGAEVA
+208 VLRVVCGAELA
-219 AGMIPVSLK
+219 AGMIPVAFESESVK
-228 GEGVLVTGLIS
+228 VTGLIS

-270 EAYKNRLMSGRFPAC
+270 EAYKNRLMTGRYPAC

-313 AVYNAVYA
+313 TVYNAVYA
-321 ACVDALSQQE
+321 ACVEALAQHERGSA
-331 HSSGDPNRKRVTTF
+331 DFKKKKITPF
-345 SLSDFDYAERQVSL
+345 SLSDFDYSGRQVSL
-359 NQTNRVADSFKPAFA
+359 TQAGRTVGYFDSFSA
-374 AKTESAAP
+374 AKSEGAAP
-382 MAARVISA
+382 AARTGIPNLHQPS
-390 EHLPP
+390 P
-395 VAASETDAL
+395 VSTAYDSSSL
-404 LELHD
+404 LEFHD
-409 DTQLSPMALTWSVE
+409 DTQINLPKS
-423 YPTAKGH
+423 
-430 SRSALIDIEKTV
+430 SRSMDYPSPPVFSSKALIDIEKTEPEQV
-442 QETPIRTVPA
+442 SIT
-452 VGPLPPKQL
+452 
-461 HSAADAVNTGVT
+461 VNTVAPSAPRPET
-473 AEAPPVAAWAEM
+473 TTRYHDVLLEAPPAVQVAAIEQH
-485 TDTAPDNLTP
+485 TETESQFFSESE
-495 DCGLKPETAAE
+495 PEK
-506 NAPETQPYRIIGEL
+506 APEIAEPKPYRIIGEL

-525 LVEQTGRFIMIDKHA
+525 LVEQVGQFIIIDKHA

-546 YNNIKHLEHSD
+546 YNSIRHLEKSA

-570 PRDDYFALTEHPE
+570 ARDEYFALMEHPE

-597 GTLLVR
+597 GTMLVR
-603 ELPMLLDCFPV
+603 ELPMLLDGFS
-614 AELLGEV
+614 ASELLGEV
-621 ARALLSKK
+621 AKALLLKK
-629 NSVTPQLLDELL
+629 NSITPQVLDELL

-651 AGKRSTLPEMGLIAD
+651 AGKRSALPEMALIAD
-666 MVLGEAQI
+666 MVLGEDQI
-674 RHCPHGRPVLITYTQ
+674 RHCPHGRPVLVTYTQ

>member
-1 MGKINVLPAAVAELI
+1 MFAVGKINVLPAAVAELI

-36 LDAGATRIT
+36 LDAGATRIS
-45 VELQNGGITYLRV
+45 VELKNGGITYLRV

-81 IASERDL
+81 ISSERDL
-88 DAIGTLGFRG
+88 DSIGTLGFRG

-108 RVKVTTRT
+108 RVKVITRT
-116 ADNSTGCRYSISA
+116 AENPVGCSYSTTA
-129 NEPPLLED
+129 NESPVLEE

-143 TSFEVRD
+143 TSIEVRD

-185 VSFELIRDGKRM
+185 VALELIRDGKRV

-208 VLRVVCGAEVA
+208 VLRVVGGAEVA

-228 GEGVLVTGLIS
+228 SEGVLVSGLIS

-250 QTFFINSRY
+250 QTFFINSRF

-270 EAYKNRLMSGRFPAC
+270 EAYKNRLMSGRYPAC
-285 VLNLEVD
+285 VLNLEID
-292 FDTVDVNVHPAKLEV
+292 FDMVDVNVHPAKLEV

-313 AVYNAVYA
+313 AIYNAVYG
-321 ACVDALSQQE
+321 ACVDALAQHERGLSDFK
-331 HSSGDPNRKRVTTF
+331 SKKITPF
-345 SLSDFDYAERQVSL
+345 SLSDFDYSGRQVSL
-359 NQTNRVADSFKPAFA
+359 HQANRMADSLVPTFTPRVDSTAPTTKTISIGYTKPISCAF
-374 AKTESAAP
+374 
-382 MAARVISA
+382 
-390 EHLPP
+390 
-395 VAASETDAL
+395 ETTDL

-409 DTQLSPMALTWSVE
+409 DTQIPALHAERKTD
-423 YPTAKGH
+423 YPAST
-430 SRSALIDIEKTV
+430 SARNAMIDIEKTEPEKI
-442 QETPIRTVPA
+442 QI
-452 VGPLPPKQL
+452 
-461 HSAADAVNTGVT
+461 AVNTIVPPISQEYTAIWENSPVT
-473 AEAPPVAAWAEM
+473 SQFAAKTMIADRVSPIELCSEQELEVQ
-485 TDTAPDNLTP
+485 PDAQP
-495 DCGLKPETAAE
+495 
-506 NAPETQPYRIIGEL
+506 QPYRIIGEL

-525 LVEQTGRFIMIDKHA
+525 LAEQAGQFIMIDKHA

-546 YNNIKHLEHSD
+546 YNSIKYLEKSA

-570 PRDDYFALTEHPE
+570 PRDEYFALSEHPE
-583 ALQTLGI
+583 ALQMLGI

-603 ELPMLLDCFPV
+603 EIPMILDGV
-614 AELLGEV
+614 SAVELLGEV
-621 ARALLSKK
+621 AKQLLAKK
-629 NSVTPQLLDELL
+629 NSVTPQMLDELL

-651 AGKRSTLPEMGLIAD
+651 AGKRSALPEMALIAD
-666 MVLGEAQI
+666 MVLGKDQI